1 MTINSLIRKTSPFVG
16 NGSVA
21 TFPFTFKVFTQN
33 EVVVVKKENA
43 TSQETTLTITAD
55 YTVTLNPDQNGN
67 PGGSVT
73 LTAGNLATGFTL
85 VITSDLEAL
94 QQTDL
99 TNQGGFYPEVINDA
113 LDKSVILHQ
122 QQQDELNRSIKFSLT
137 NSIGSLE
144 ITEDAAARANKVLA
158 FDGSGEFQVAQELG
172 VFRGDWAAGVTYN
185 KRDLVRDSGNY
196 NVYICIGNHTSS
208 GALPVKTNADI
219 ANWTLIVDAEYAG
232 QQATNAAA
240 SAVLAQTAEQ
250 NAEQA
255 KVLAIQAKD
264 AAAQT
269 EATVIAARN
278 AAQAA
283 ASGAQQSE
291 TDAQTAE
298 AAAVV
303 AKDQAVAAAASAI
316 ASSGG
321 GAVKVTVNDNQA
333 DTLSNKIV
341 PGIGVSTRVT
351 NAGGNEKLEVNSDA
365 IIYAIA
371 LG

>member
-1 MTINSLIRKTSPFVG
+1 MG

-33 EVVVVKKENA
+33 EVVVVRKQDS

-67 PGGSVT
+67 PGGSIT
-73 LTAGNLATGFTL
+73 LTAGNLASGFTL
-85 VITSDLEAL
+85 VITSGLDAL

-144 ITEDAAARANKVLA
+144 ITEDPTARANKVLA

-172 VFRGDWAAGVTYN
+172 VFRGDWQAGITYN
-185 KRDLVRDSGNY
+185 KRDIVRDSSNY
-196 NVYICIGNHTSS
+196 NVYICVGSHTSQ

-219 ANWTLIVDAEYAG
+219 ANWTLVVDAEYAG
-232 QQATNAAA
+232 TQANNAAA
-240 SAVLAQTAEQ
+240 SATAALTSEQ
-250 NAEQA
+250 NADQA
-255 KVLAIQAKD
+255 KVLAIAAKD
-264 AAAQT
+264 AAALSAAGTQT
-269 EATVIAARN
+269 FRDECVAARN
-278 AAQAA
+278 AAQ
-283 ASGAQQSE
+283 
-291 TDAQTAE
+291 TAQTNAE
-298 AAAVV
+298 TAETGAGV
-303 AKDQAVAAAASAI
+303 ARDQAVAAANSAI
-316 ASSGG
+316 ATSGG
-321 GAVKVTVNDNQA
+321 GTVKVTTSDTQA
-333 DTLSNKIV
+333 DTLFNKVV
-341 PGIGVSTRVT
+341 PGVGVSTRVS
-351 NAGGNEKLEVNSDA
+351 NVGGNEKLEVNSDA

>member
-1 MTINSLIRKTSPFVG
+1 MTINSVLRKTSPYVG

-21 TFPFTFKVFTQN
+21 TFPFTFKVFTQAD
-33 EVVVVKKENA
+33 VVVVKKQDS
-43 TSQETTLTITAD
+43 TSQETTLTITTD

-67 PGGSVT
+67 PGGSIT
-73 LTAGNLATGFTL
+73 LTAGNLASGFTV
-85 VITSDLEAL
+85 VITSGLDAL

-137 NSIGSLE
+137 NTIGSLD
-144 ITEDAAARANKVLA
+144 ITEDATARANKVLA
-158 FDGSGEFQVAQELG
+158 FDSSGEFQVAQELG
-172 VFRGDWAAGVTYN
+172 VFRGDWQAGITYN
-185 KRDLVRDSGNY
+185 KRDIVRDGGNY
-196 NVYICIGNHTSS
+196 NVYICVTGHTSAGS
-208 GALPVKTNADI
+208 LPVKTNANI
-219 ANWTLIVDAEYAG
+219 ANWSLIVDAEQAG
-232 QQATNAAA
+232 IQATASAA

-255 KVLAIQAKD
+255 KVLAIAAKD

-278 AAQAA
+278 TAQAS
-283 ASGAQQSE
+283 ASAAQQSE

-303 AKDQAVAAAASAI
+303 AKDLAVAAANSAV
-316 ASSGG
+316 ATSGG
-321 GAVKVTVNDNQA
+321 GTVKVSPNDTQA
-333 DTLSNKIV
+333 DVLFNKVV
-341 PGIGVSTRVT
+341 PGVGMSTRIT
-351 NAGGNEKLEVNSDA
+351 SAGGNEKLEVNSDA
-365 IIYAIA
+365 IIFAIA

>member
-1 MTINSLIRKTSPFVG
+1 MRKTSPLVG

-21 TFPFTFKVFTQN
+21 TFPFTFKVFTQD
-33 EVVVVKKENA
+33 EVVVVRKQNS
-43 TSQETTLTITAD
+43 TSQETTLTLTTD

-73 LTAGNLATGFTL
+73 LTAGNLASGFTL

-144 ITEDAAARANKVLA
+144 ITEDATARANKVLA
-158 FDGSGEFQVAQELG
+158 FDNSGEFQVAQELG
-172 VFRGDWAAGVTYN
+172 VFRGDWSAGVTYN
-185 KRDLVRDSGNY
+185 KRDIVRDSGNY
-196 NVYICIGNHTSS
+196 NVYICIGNHTSQ
-208 GALPVKTNADI
+208 GALPIKTNADI

-232 QQATNAAA
+232 TQANNAAA
-240 SAVLAQTAEQ
+240 SATAALTSEQ

-255 KVLAIQAKD
+255 KVLAIAAKD

-269 EATVIAARN
+269 EATVLSYTQTAALAAQN
-278 AAQAA
+278 AA
-283 ASGAQQSE
+283 SSE

-303 AKDQAVAAAASAI
+303 AKDQAVAAANSAI
-316 ASSGG
+316 ATSGG
-321 GAVKVTVNDNQA
+321 GTVKVTTSDTQA
-333 DTLSNKIV
+333 DVLNNKIV

-351 NAGGNEKLEVNSDA
+351 SAGGNEKLEVNSDA

>member
-1 MTINSLIRKTSPFVG
+1 MTINSLLRKTSPFVG

-33 EVVVVKKENA
+33 EVVVVRKQNS
-43 TSQETTLTITAD
+43 TSQETTLTITTD

-67 PGGSVT
+67 PGGSIT
-73 LTAGNLATGFTL
+73 LTAGNLASGFTL

-122 QQQDELNRSIKFSLT
+122 QQQDELDRSIKFSLT
-137 NSIGSLE
+137 NTIGSLE
-144 ITEDAAARANKVLA
+144 ITEDPTARANKVLA
-158 FDGSGEFQVAQELG
+158 FDNSGEFQVAQELG
-172 VFRGDWAAGVTYN
+172 VFRGDWSAGIAYN
-185 KRDLVRDSGNY
+185 KRDIVRDGGNY
-196 NVYICIGNHTSS
+196 NVYICIGNHTSQ
-208 GALPVKTNADI
+208 GALPLKTNSDI

-232 QQATNAAA
+232 QQATAAAA
-240 SAVLAQTAEQ
+240 SATAALTSEQ

-255 KVLAIQAKD
+255 KVLAIAAKD

-269 EATVIAARN
+269 EATVLSYTQTAALAAQN
-278 AAQAA
+278 AA
-283 ASGAQQSE
+283 SSE

-303 AKDQAVAAAASAI
+303 AKDQAVAAAASAV
-316 ASSGG
+316 ATSGG
-321 GAVKVTVNDNQA
+321 GTVKVTTNDSQA
-333 DTLSNKIV
+333 DVLNNKIV

>member
-1 MTINSLIRKTSPFVG
+1 MG

-21 TFPFTFKVFTQN
+21 TFPFTFKVFTQD
-33 EVVVVKKENA
+33 EVVVVRKQDS
-43 TSQETTLTITAD
+43 TSQETTLTLTTD

-67 PGGSVT
+67 PGGSIT
-73 LTAGNLATGFTL
+73 LTAGNLASGFTV
-85 VITSDLEAL
+85 VITSGLDAL

-137 NSIGSLE
+137 NSIGSLD
-144 ITEDAAARANKVLA
+144 ITEDATARANKVLA
-158 FDGSGEFQVAQELG
+158 FDSSGEFQVAQELG
-172 VFRGDWAAGVTYN
+172 VYRGDWAAGVSYN
-185 KRDLVRDSGNY
+185 KRDIVRDGGNY
-196 NVYICIGNHTSS
+196 NVYICILGHTSA
-208 GALPVKTNADI
+208 GALPVKTNANI
-219 ANWTLIVDAEYAG
+219 ANWSLIVDAEYAG

-264 AAAQT
+264 AAAAT
-269 EATVIAARN
+269 EATVLSYTQSALLARN
-278 AAQAA
+278 ASQLA
-283 ASGAQQSE
+283 E
-291 TDAQTAE
+291 TGSQTAE

-321 GAVKVTVNDNQA
+321 GAVKVSSTDNQA
-333 DTLSNKIV
+333 DVLNNKIV
-341 PGIGVSTRVT
+341 PGIGVSTRIT